1 MPASPAFNRLDPHP
15 EVRVSQAAALAGIGH
30 LLNRRI
36 AVDMTKIIDW
46 NVKQR
51 DEAWLVFQG
60 RPPSKAG

>member
-1 MPASPAFNRLDPHP
+1 MEVSNR
-15 EVRVSQAAALAGIGH
+15 
-30 LLNRRI
+30 NRRI